1 VTSNEPRRPFD
12 WEGAG
17 QRLGESFD
25 GYHAVVVAGND
36 PVITGRV
43 AIGIG
48 RAQAKHRRTAV
59 GDLFAESQPIHDLVR
74 SDDPHGLVDSFLYG
88 ISLNRIAH
96 AVPGAGELFVMPS
109 GTEPPD
115 YEQMLGHP
123 RWLRLAVGFEEVGA
137 LLVLAVPARAP
148 KLSEL
153 IDSTDGVVFVGPVAV
168 ADVPTTSILG
178 TIEAPRVRGDAASD
192 SAQAS
197 PVVVR
202 RAPGKKARW
211 WRAGSFAGLG
221 ISVTIAAIAAWLA
234 YRPLAGGPQRLGPK
248 PGSPKA
254 VRQPTVAMTP
264 ESRAGEA
271 AVDTGSLQPQ
281 APDVNN
287 PEDSASAASF
297 GVELLAANTQAG
309 AILKLQ
315 KDGKTLPAATF
326 APALIQGAQW
336 YKVIAG
342 AFKDRVGADSLL
354 ETLRRRKV
362 LDPGN
367 GAVVN
372 LPLAFLIDSG
382 VPASAV
388 PGMVSMYADRGQPV
402 YALRQTN
409 GSAWLLIGAFQSPQQ
424 SLLYASSLRA
434 SGITPVLVYRKG
446 RSF

>member
-1 VTSNEPRRPFD
+1 VTAPETRRPFD

-36 PVITGRV
+36 PIITGRV

-48 RAQAKHRRTAV
+48 RAQAKHRRAAV
-59 GDLFAESQPIHDLVR
+59 GDLFAESQPIQDLVR

-88 ISLNRIAH
+88 VSLNRIAH
-96 AVPGAGELFVMPS
+96 AVPGTGELFVMPS
-109 GTEPPD
+109 GTEPPN
-115 YEQMLGHP
+115 YEEMLAHP
-123 RWLRLAVGFEEVGA
+123 RWLRVAVGFEEVGA
-137 LLVLAVPARAP
+137 LLVLAVPASAP
-148 KLSEL
+148 SLAEL
-153 IDSTDGVVFVGPVAV
+153 IDSTDGVVFVGPATVAN
-168 ADVPTTSILG
+168 VPATSVLG
-178 TIEAPRVRGDAASD
+178 TIEAPRARAEVAAAD
-192 SAQAS
+192 GPIPRPAVPAR
-197 PVVVR
+197 VV
-202 RAPGKKARW
+202 ARQPR
-211 WRAGSFAGLG
+211 WRAASFAGLG

-248 PGSPKA
+248 PGSTKA
-254 VRQPTVAMTP
+254 ARQPTVAMTP
-264 ESRAGEA
+264 ESMVRDTAI
-271 AVDTGSLQPQ
+271 DTGSLQVETPEIG
-281 APDVNN
+281 N
-287 PEDSASAASF
+287 PEDSAQAAAF

-354 ETLRRRKV
+354 EALRRRKV
-362 LDPGN
+362 LDSGN

-402 YALRQTN
+402 YALRQAN

>member
-1 VTSNEPRRPFD
+1 MTATETRRPFD

-17 QRLGESFD
+17 QRLGDSFD

-36 PVITGRV
+36 PIITGRV

-59 GDLFAESQPIHDLVR
+59 GDLFAESQPIQDLVR

-88 ISLNRIAH
+88 VSLNRIAH

-109 GTEPPD
+109 GTEPPN
-115 YEQMLGHP
+115 YEEMLAHP
-123 RWLRLAVGFEEVGA
+123 RWLRVAVGFEEVGA
-137 LLVLAVPARAP
+137 LLVLAVPASAP
-148 KLSEL
+148 SLAEL
-153 IDSTDGVVFVGPVAV
+153 IDSTDGVVFVGPATVAN
-168 ADVPTTSILG
+168 VPASSVLG
-178 TIEAPRVRGDAASD
+178 TIEAPRTRAEVATADGR
-192 SAQAS
+192 SAK
-197 PVVVR
+197 PVV
-202 RAPGKKARW
+202 PARTAARQPR
-211 WRAGSFAGLG
+211 WRAASFAGLG

-234 YRPLAGGPQRLGPK
+234 YRPLAGGPQRVGPT
-248 PGSPKA
+248 PGSTKA
-254 VRQPTVAMTP
+254 ARQPTVAMTP
-264 ESRAGEA
+264 ESMARDTAI
-271 AVDTGSLQPQ
+271 DTGSLQVETPEIG
-281 APDVNN
+281 N
-287 PEDSASAASF
+287 PEDSAQAAAF

-354 ETLRRRKV
+354 EALRRRKV
-362 LDPGN
+362 LDSGN

>member
-1 VTSNEPRRPFD
+1 MTAPETRRPFD

-25 GYHAVVVAGND
+25 GYHAIVVAGND

-59 GDLFAESQPIHDLVR
+59 GDLFGESRPIQDLVR

-88 ISLNRIAH
+88 VSLNRIAH
-96 AVPGAGELFVMPS
+96 AVPGAGELFVMPT

-115 YEQMLGHP
+115 YEQMLAHP
-123 RWLRLAVGFEEVGA
+123 RWLRLAVSFEEVGA
-137 LLVLAVPARAP
+137 LLVLAVPASAP
-148 KLSEL
+148 RLAEL
-153 IDSTDGVVFVGPVAV
+153 VDSTDGVVFVGPASV
-168 ADVPTTSILG
+168 ADIPSTSLLG
-178 TIEAPRVRGDAASD
+178 TIEAPRARPETS
-192 SAQAS
+192 QS
-197 PVVVR
+197 PQQ
-202 RAPGKKARW
+202 PGPAVGARVLQKKQPR
-211 WRAGSFAGLG
+211 WRAASFAGLG

-254 VRQPTVAMTP
+254 ARQTVAMTP
-264 ESRAGEA
+264 ESMVRDT
-271 AVDTGSLQPQ
+271 AVDTGSLQPDS
-281 APDVNN
+281 PEVSN
-287 PEDSASAASF
+287 PEDSAQAAAF

-354 ETLRRRKV
+354 DALRRRKV

-402 YALRQTN
+402 YALRQAN

>member
-1 VTSNEPRRPFD
+1 MRRPFD

-17 QRLGESFD
+17 QRLGEGFD

-36 PVITGRV
+36 PVTTGRV

-59 GDLFAESQPIHDLVR
+59 GDLFAESRPIQDLVR

-88 ISLNRIAH
+88 VSLNRIAH

-109 GTEPPD
+109 GTEPPN
-115 YEQMLGHP
+115 YEEMLAHP
-123 RWLRLAVGFEEVGA
+123 RWLRVAVGFEEVGA
-137 LLVLAVPARAP
+137 LLVLAVPASAP
-148 KLSEL
+148 NLAEL
-153 IDSTDGVVFVGPVAV
+153 VDSTDGVVFVGPATVANV
-168 ADVPTTSILG
+168 SATSVLG
-178 TIEAPRVRGDAASD
+178 TVEAPRARTEVALPDAQRPA
-192 SAQAS
+192 
-197 PVVVR
+197 PVVS
-202 RAPGKKARW
+202 ARVGARQPR
-211 WRAGSFAGLG
+211 WRAASFAGLG
-221 ISVTIAAIAAWLA
+221 VSVTIAAIAAWLA

-248 PGSPKA
+248 PGSTKA
-254 VRQPTVAMTP
+254 AKQPTVAMTP
-264 ESRAGEA
+264 ESMARDTAI
-271 AVDTGSLQPQ
+271 DTGSLQLETPE
-281 APDVNN
+281 VGN
-287 PEDSASAASF
+287 PEDSAQAAAF

-342 AFKDRVGADSLL
+342 AFKDRAGADSLL
-354 ETLRRRKV
+354 DALRRRKV
-362 LDPGN
+362 LDQGN

-402 YALRQTN
+402 YALRQAN
-409 GSAWLLIGAFQSPQQ
+409 GSAWLLIGAFQSPGQ

>member
-1 VTSNEPRRPFD
+1 VTAPESRRPFD

-36 PVITGRV
+36 PIITGRV

-48 RAQAKHRRTAV
+48 RAQAKHRRAAV
-59 GDLFAESQPIHDLVR
+59 GDLFAESQPIQDLVR

-88 ISLNRIAH
+88 VSLNRIAH

-109 GTEPPD
+109 GTEPPN
-115 YEQMLGHP
+115 YEEMLAHP
-123 RWLRLAVGFEEVGA
+123 RWLRVAVGFEEVGA
-137 LLVLAVPARAP
+137 LLVLAVPASAP
-148 KLSEL
+148 SLAEL
-153 IDSTDGVVFVGPVAV
+153 IDSTDGVVFVGPATV
-168 ADVPTTSILG
+168 ADVPATSVLG
-178 TIEAPRVRGDAASD
+178 TIEAPRTRAEVAAAD
-192 SAQAS
+192 GPIPRPAV
-197 PVVVR
+197 P
-202 RAPGKKARW
+202 ARVAARQPR
-211 WRAGSFAGLG
+211 WRAASFAGLG

-248 PGSPKA
+248 PGSTKA
-254 VRQPTVAMTP
+254 AKQPTVAMTP
-264 ESRAGEA
+264 ESMARDTAI
-271 AVDTGSLQPQ
+271 DTGSLQVETPE
-281 APDVNN
+281 VGN
-287 PEDSASAASF
+287 PEDSAQAAAF

-354 ETLRRRKV
+354 EALRRRKV
-362 LDPGN
+362 LDSGN

-402 YALRQTN
+402 YALRQAN